1 MRALTKVN
9 MVAKIF
15 RIRIHILS
23 KYSIS
28 ILSFIKMYCQS
39 MAYTET
45 KSRAYQSRYF
55 NKENKY
61 ARILE
66 F

>member
-9 MVAKIF
+9 MVAF
-15 RIRIHILS
+15 RIRIHILT

-45 KSRAYQSRYF
+45 KSRAYKIEVNQDISIRKTNMHVF
-55 NKENKY
+55 
-61 ARILE
+61 
-66 F
+66 